1 MKNIITGIAC
11 FLVLSVFIVQFTSNQ
26 VTHSRMLFVETQ
38 VNSAME
44 EAKEEGCIT
53 AEISQNLKEAISNK
67 VKCSAADIRITGTT
81 SPVRRG
87 EKIEYSVI
95 YPLKGVIGAGNI
107 LGLSEQENSL
117 THNLSGVVISEYIAR

>member
-11 FLVLSVFIVQFTSNQ
+11 FIVLSVFIVQFTSNQ

-53 AEISQNLKEAISNK
+53 AEISQNLKETISNK
-67 VKCSAADIRITGTT
+67 VKCSAADIRITGTEN
-81 SPVRRG
+81 PVRRG
-87 EKIEYSVI
+87 EKIEYSVV

-107 LGLSEQENSL
+107 LGLSEQENTL
-117 THNLSGVVISEYIAR
+117 RHTLSGVVISEYIAR